1 MQEVITPLILL
12 TDAQTEFDGVL
23 ETTELSS
30 FMPAWSKFEAPAVRV
45 QVPQSIS
52 LDAANETLEEESEE
66 APQLDLLA
74 APAEPSEVI
83 EEPQR
88 EADRDVSELVEELL
102 NADLYNRQLAHVPAL
117 RKTPEDVYR
126 VLVTL
131 LEHGGKAHV
140 GDLARAVQKADTR
153 IRRLLSSMSNALNID
168 GYSIL
173 QHDRAEDL
181 VRLDRELLLKQF
193 ELGSDKE

>member
-1 MQEVITPLILL
+1 M
-12 TDAQTEFDGVL
+12 
-23 ETTELSS
+23 
-30 FMPAWSKFEAPAVRV
+30 
-45 QVPQSIS
+45 
-52 LDAANETLEEESEE
+52 
-66 APQLDLLA
+66 
-74 APAEPSEVI
+74 
-83 EEPQR
+83 
-88 EADRDVSELVEELL
+88 

-181 VRLDRELLLKQF
+181 VRLDRELLLK
-193 ELGSDKE
+193 